1 MNAITKL
8 KTIFKDTKDLVSYYI
23 DQSYIDENAETLK
36 DKLRDEHRPT
46 LEELDSIVEN
56 RPQP

>member
-1 MNAITKL
+1 MNAIRKL

-23 DQSYIDENAETLK
+23 DQSYIDEKAETLK
-36 DKLRDEHRPT
+36 DNLRDEHRPT

>member
-23 DQSYIDENAETLK
+23 DQSYIDENAETLE

-46 LEELDSIVEN
+46 LEELDAIVDN